1 MEPATHFIHEVM
13 TDMSSRNGQPRDDL
27 RSTSP
32 LQVTGGFHFSDVV
45 AKHTGIN
52 PDLPEK
58 LKQILL
64 KEEKFIKLPNDLEKV
79 KSYILE
85 RV

>member
-13 TDMSSRNGQPRDDL
+13 TDMSSRNPQPRDDL

-45 AKHTGIN
+45 EKGFADDQIN
-52 PDLPEK
+52 IEC
-58 LKQILL
+58 
-64 KEEKFIKLPNDLEKV
+64 KFPHF
-79 KSYILE
+79 
-85 RV
+85 